1 MINAKKLLAV
11 MLVFTMTFSYFS
23 VVTEAIATTSFISLF
38 ENNSGTGN
46 ENVEFEAYLAD
57 GNDASNVIVSD
68 VNNENLNIKLQ
79 LDVINGGYLKDGK
92 VEIKAEDEKTLNF
105 AIKEDNEVAEFYSD
119 VQSLEENIL
128 DLNKIDYSSEKIEIN
143 IPIEY
148 KNEEYINEEKLSNTA
163 KVILSGIYVDD
174 EGEENEISKEVELTL
189 AWKDERTIMVQDEFT
204 KYIQF
209 GEDGIILQQE
219 ITVDNTNEDKNTL
232 PVKETMV
239 NIDVPTIQ
247 NVKPSEVLVIASSTN
262 ATNGKGVGE
271 TEFDSS
277 NWNYDSDENK
287 LNIKVENNKQLVN
300 VSSQDNFLKEENEE
314 VIEEERYY
322 SNAGA
327 DKYIVTYTYR
337 NVGHEDEVSVS
348 SKVEAEEKIFSG
360 VQSENNETNTKA
372 ENEQNVVLEGQTG
385 NIVSYNIENGTEN
398 KSKAY
403 GYLNKETEYNSK
415 TEINVSYKE
424 IVQEIIVEDTE
435 NYYIDKSDNK
445 IQTDDIYYKE
455 ISVSK
460 DNFNEILGEDGKIDI
475 TDIDGNVL
483 VTINNEMTVDENGNY
498 VVSFQNKISKLA
510 IKTSAPIAEGNLI
523 ISNKK
528 AVSNVN
534 VSKEDYENVK
544 FLATTTVQKAK
555 FDYVSD
561 LVELGNNEIKT
572 ELIDTVTDIN
582 LVVDRESFST
592 VTTNSNVEIR
602 LELNNDKETSDIY
615 GDSIFEV
622 EMPKYITS
630 MELTNASMIYGEGLD
645 IANVET
651 FVNENGRVMIRVIV
665 SGKQTDFNSGVLT
678 NGTNI
683 VLNANVTIDKYT
695 PSIETSIKAFVNN
708 SEATNYSADYKE
720 VKIDYSAPNGL
731 VAINTITNYNE
742 LGATLTSVKEGE
754 KVDYIDIYSEARTA
768 TMEIVVVNNNN
779 NSVTD
784 LAILGRIPFK
794 GVKDIASNNDIGTT
808 VDTKIVSEIISNESN
823 KGEFTVYYS
832 TNEEATKDLSD
843 SSNNWVKNPE
853 SFEDIKSYLIVPNDG
868 EYELEAKQTLK
879 FTYDYEIPEN
889 LNHNEN
895 IYGTFLAYYTNQS
908 EVAVTD
914 ETSKPDLV
922 GLTTGQ
928 GPELELKM
936 TSNVENVKANDEI
949 TLTTTIKNS
958 GEDLVRDVNLLI
970 PIPEHTIFVSAE
982 TDRDTVTAE
991 YVDGNVIVRMDTLS
1005 VETEVNIT
1013 TVLKVEKIYEDSTAS
1028 IFATVTAK
1036 DLGTE
1041 IKSKEVT
1048 ITFES
1053 AEIDIEQF
1061 VDDISEDFDTYYYE
1075 KGEEVRIGLVVQN
1088 LTEKTQK
1095 NVEIVS
1101 KLPKELEFSKGF
1113 ADVGNEEESI
1123 MKYSTYNSNDNT
1135 VVWNIDEIE
1144 ANTSKELFLDAI
1156 VGDLE
1161 PGVTQDI
1168 VKISTKASADNTETY
1183 NAEDVDVKIGKTSL
1197 SITQTTSTETYVTEG
1212 KEINY
1217 IFEVKNEGAS
1227 LATNVILKDKVPEGV
1242 VFKKISYELK
1252 NGELVENKMSQ
1263 TEEATLN
1270 FGVSGNSTLTIN
1282 VTALALNLDGA
1293 MEKTVTNVATI
1304 SNDSTEEI
1312 TSNSVTHIIKA
1323 AEKPNDESAGE
1334 NESPT
1339 NNSNPSYDNNTST
1352 DITKSYKI
1360 TGTAWL
1366 DSNENGMRDDNENR
1380 MGNIT
1385 AMLVDSNSGIIKAT
1399 TTTNEN
1405 GEYVFAGLQNGSYL
1419 VIFKYDTTLYTTTTY
1434 KKEGIESNINSD
1446 AVTTKIEQDGRK
1458 ENAAI
1463 TDVISVNGANV
1474 SNIDLGLVESAQFSL
1489 QLDKTITKVT
1499 VQNSQGTVTEE
1510 FDNTKL
1516 AKYDIAAKYL
1526 SGTTVY
1532 VEYQFTVKNN
1542 GDLAGYATEIVDYL
1556 PKGMTFNSNLNPDWY
1571 TGTDGNLYTKA
1582 LADIEL
1588 VQGESRTIKLVL
1600 IKQMTAENTG
1610 LVSNTA
1616 EISEDYNIYGVSDKN
1631 SKPLNKAQGEDD
1643 ISTAD
1648 TILTVK
1654 TGESLIYLSG
1664 IIIGLIAGCAVAFI
1678 VYERVLKNKRKGGV

>member
-1 MINAKKLLAV
+1 MISTKKLLAV

-337 NVGHEDEVSVS
+337 NVEHEDEVSVS

-544 FLATTTVQKAK
+544 FLATATVQKAK

-731 VAINTITNYNE
+731 VAINTIANYNE

-928 GPELELKM
+928 GPELDLSLS
-936 TSNVENVKANDEI
+936 SNVEKVKNNDEI
-949 TLTTTIKNS
+949 ELTVTVKNS
-958 GEDLVRDVNLLI
+958 GKDLVQDAVVTL
-970 PIPEHTIFVSAE
+970 PIPENTTFLSAE

-991 YVDGNVIVRMDTLS
+991 YIDGNVVVAMNTLS
-1005 VETEVNIT
+1005 VDTEVNIT
-1013 TVLKVEKIYEDSTAS
+1013 TIVKVGKIYENDTKSVYATA
-1028 IFATVTAK
+1028 TAK

-1048 ITFES
+1048 IDFES
-1053 AEIDIEQF
+1053 AEIEIEQF
-1061 VDDISEDFDTYYYE
+1061 IDNEELDTYYYE
-1075 KGEEVRIGLVVQN
+1075 KGEEFEVGVFVQN
-1088 LTEKTQK
+1088 LTNKAQN
-1095 NVEIVS
+1095 NVSVVS
-1101 KLPKELEFSKGF
+1101 KLPKELEFSR
-1113 ADVGNEEESI
+1113 AYMLVGSEEKEVENA
-1123 MKYSTYNSNDNT
+1123 TYNSSDNT
-1135 VVWNIDEIE
+1135 VTWNIDSVKSNS
-1144 ANTSKELFLDAI
+1144 AQNLKLI
-1156 VGDLE
+1156 VKTGDLDV
-1161 PGVTQDI
+1161 GTTQNT
-1168 VKISTKASADNTETY
+1168 VKISSQVSADNTETY
-1183 NAEDVDVKIGKTSL
+1183 NAEDININVGKSSL
-1197 SITQTTSTETYVTEG
+1197 TITQTTSTGTYITEG
-1212 KEINY
+1212 DAINY
-1217 IFEVKNEGAS
+1217 TFEVKNEGAS
-1227 LATNVILKDKVPEGV
+1227 IATNVEFKDIIPEGIV
-1242 VFKKISYELK
+1242 VKKISYELE
-1252 NGELVENKMSQ
+1252 NGELVENQMSETQ
-1263 TEEATLN
+1263 EATLS
-1270 FGVSGNSTLTIN
+1270 FGVSGNRTVTIN
-1282 VTALALNLDGA
+1282 VTALALSLEGT
-1293 MEKTVTNVATI
+1293 MEKTITNVATI
-1304 SNDSTEEI
+1304 AMDNSDKI

-1323 AEKPNDESAGE
+1323 AEKLDEESAGE
-1334 NESPT
+1334 NEGIT
-1339 NNSNPSYDNNTST
+1339 NPSEYNNST

-1360 TGTAWL
+1360 SGIAWL
-1366 DSNENGMRDDNENR
+1366 DDNGNGMRDDNENR
-1380 MGNIT
+1380 MSNIT
-1385 AMLVDSNSGIIKAT
+1385 AMLVDSNSGVIKAT
-1399 TTTNEN
+1399 TTTNAS
-1405 GEYVFAGLQNGSYL
+1405 GEYVFTGLQNGSYL

-1434 KKEGIESNINSD
+1434 RKEGIESNINSD

-1463 TDVISVNGANV
+1463 TDVINVNGASV

-1532 VEYQFTVKNN
+1532 VEYQFTVTNN
-1542 GDLAGYATEIVDYL
+1542 GDLAGYATEIVDYI
-1556 PKGMTFNSNLNPDWY
+1556 PNGMTFNSNLNPDWY

-1600 IKQMTAENTG
+1600 TKQMTAENTG

-1631 SKPLNKAQGEDD
+1631 STPANKAQGEDD

-1678 VYERVLKNKRKGGV
+1678 VYERVLKNKKKGGV